1 LRTFTPGAE
10 EAAGTE
16 EFSFLLFVPECLEFQ
31 FRVYGRRGVAGRISN
46 VVTTAWKVSEQ
57 SSSIFSRFS
66 LCSLKYTSVKSFVL
80 YRRIDEVL
88 FPLENLQWSSSSS
101 SSSFSSARSEPI
113 YALQ

>member
-46 VVTTAWKVSEQ
+46 VVTTAWKVQ
-57 SSSIFSRFS
+57 
-66 LCSLKYTSVKSFVL
+66 K
-80 YRRIDEVL
+80 
-88 FPLENLQWSSSSS
+88 
-101 SSSFSSARSEPI
+101 
-113 YALQ
+113 

>member
-1 LRTFTPGAE
+1 
-10 EAAGTE
+10 
-16 EFSFLLFVPECLEFQ
+16 
-31 FRVYGRRGVAGRISN
+31 VAGRISN

-101 SSSFSSARSEPI
+101 FSSAPSEPI